1 MGCIHSRTP
10 AEEDQKRKNDE
21 IEAQI
26 AKDKVEASKEVKLLL
41 LGAGESGKSTIVKQM
56 KIIHLQGYKENECAA
71 FKEIIYS
78 NTIQSMKV
86 LIAATSKLNISIV
99 KDENKQRAHRIEE
112 LSPNG
117 DVWNTSIGEDIDNLW
132 HDDGIQ
138 ATFKRANEFQLNDS
152 ASYYFNEIERINNNE
167 YLPTQQDVLRSRVR
181 TTGIVETKFSYSDMK
196 FKMFDVGGQRNE
208 RKKWI
213 HCFQGVTAVIF
224 CVGLSEYDQKLFEDN
239 TQNRM
244 VESMLLFDEIC
255 NSRWFVD
262 TDIILFLNKTDIFK
276 EKLKKKDLS
285 VCFPDYKGG
294 QNYDNACKFVLEK
307 FLSLNKDPNKKLVY
321 SHYTCATDTENIR
334 VVFNIVCD
342 IILRRILAEQG
353 FAY

>member
-1 MGCIHSRTP
+1 MGCSLTKRSP
-10 AEEDQKRKNDE
+10 AEEEQKRRNDE

-26 AKDKVEASKEVKLLL
+26 AKDRQEARKEIKLLL

-56 KIIHLQGYKENECAA
+56 KIIHLDGYKENECAA

-86 LIAATSKLNISIV
+86 LITATAKLNIQIV
-99 KDENKQRAHRIEE
+99 KDENKQRAQRISE

-117 DVWNTSIGEDIDNLW
+117 DTWDTSIGKDIENLW
-132 HDDGIQ
+132 QDEGIQ
-138 ATFKRANEFQLNDS
+138 NTFKRANEFQLNDS
-152 ASYYFNEIERINNNE
+152 ASYYFNEIQRITNPN
-167 YLPTQQDVLRSRVR
+167 YLPTQQDVLHSRVR
-181 TTGIVETKFSYSDMK
+181 TTGIVETKFSYQGMK

-224 CVGLSEYDQKLFEDN
+224 CVALSEYDQKLFEDN
-239 TQNRM
+239 SQNRM
-244 VESMLLFDEIC
+244 IESMLLFDEIC

-262 TDIILFLNKTDIFK
+262 TDIILFLNKTDLFK

-294 QNYDNACKFVLEK
+294 QIYEPASKFILDK
-307 FLSLNKDPNKKLVY
+307 FTGLNKNSSKIIY
-321 SHYTCATDTENIR
+321 HHYTCATDTSNIR

-342 IILRRILAEQG
+342 IIMRRILAEQG
-353 FAY
+353 FAV

>member
-1 MGCIHSRTP
+1 MGCFSSRTP
-10 AEEDQKRKNDE
+10 QEEDQKKRNDE

-26 AKDKVEASKEVKLLL
+26 AKDKLEASKDIKLLL
-41 LGAGESGKSTIVKQM
+41 LGAGESGKSTIFKQM
-56 KIIHLQGYKENECAA
+56 KIIHLEGYKENERAA

-86 LIAATSKLNISIV
+86 LINATRKLNIPIAL
-99 KDENKQRAHRIEE
+99 DENKQRAERILE

-117 DVWNTSIGEDIDNLW
+117 DVWDVSIGRDIEQLW
-132 HDDGIQ
+132 NDEGIQ
-138 ATFKRANEFQLNDS
+138 ATFKRSNEFQLNDS
-152 ASYYFNEIERINNNE
+152 ANYYFDEIKRITKPE
-167 YLPTQQDVLRSRVR
+167 YIPTQPDVLRSRVR
-181 TTGIVETKFSYSDMK
+181 TTGIVETKFSIKDMK

-262 TDIILFLNKTDIFK
+262 TDIILFLNKTDLFK
-276 EKLKKKDLS
+276 EKLKNKDLS
-285 VCFPDYKGG
+285 VLFPDYKGG
-294 QNYDNACKFVLEK
+294 QNYEVASKFILDK
-307 FLSLNKDPNKKLVY
+307 FKALNKNAHKTIY
-321 SHYTCATDTENIR
+321 HHYTTATDTDNIR
-334 VVFNIVCD
+334 VVFNIVTD
-342 IILRRILAEQG
+342 IIMNRILNEQG
-353 FAY
+353 FGL